1 MSSRSRD
8 RRNDPP
14 NVRLSKVLSYI
25 LRHSA
30 QRDGLEIREDGYVKL
45 EELMRHP
52 KLTGK
57 TFGDIR
63 SIVDNNDKQRF
74 TLIQE
79 TQEDGMPV
87 WLIRANQGHSMEV
100 KELELEKITDPAQI
114 PEVIH
119 GTYLRHWKNIS
130 KLFIGCVES
139 QGLSKMNRNH
149 IHCATG
155 RFGHSGVKSGMRKSC
170 DLFIYINVARA
181 MEDGIE
187 FYRSANGVILTSGV
201 DGFLNPK
208 YFLKV
213 VDMNENDLIS
223 QD

>member
-1 MSSRSRD
+1 
-8 RRNDPP
+8 
-14 NVRLSKVLSYI
+14 
-25 LRHSA
+25 
-30 QRDGLEIREDGYVKL
+30 
-45 EELMRHP
+45 MRHP

-63 SIVDNNDKQRF
+63 SIVDSNDKQRF

-79 TQEDGMPV
+79 IQENGMPV

-119 GTYLRHWKNIS
+119 GTYVRYWKNIR
-130 KLFIGCVES
+130 S

-155 RFGHSGVKSGMRKSC
+155 RFGDSGVKSGMRKNC

-201 DGFLNPK
+201 GGFLNPK